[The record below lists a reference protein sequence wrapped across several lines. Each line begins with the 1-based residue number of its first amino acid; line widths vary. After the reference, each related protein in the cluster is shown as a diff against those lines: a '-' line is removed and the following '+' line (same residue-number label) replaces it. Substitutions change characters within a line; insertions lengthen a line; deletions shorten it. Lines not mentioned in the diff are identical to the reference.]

1 MAYSNAQT
9 CPKLTYEFYPIQI
22 AICCGNTDHIKRCI
36 DYLIDTYGKRM
47 QEVSKF
53 FRDEWKDLP
62 YEYKTCKL
70 SDDELFDLISTPF
83 STDTSINHKIKLGLG
98 LTCPCKRGLAPSSV
112 GLYLKIIKEN
122 QDCEVLSD
130 KSIAREF
137 QTQSRCR
144 AILDSNTKPHDIL
157 KYFWHSW
164 ELVDP
169 ALGWPSPNEIE
180 LRNALR
186 LTRES
191 LIFSALDTY
200 EFNLFF
206 EFFYDLMSCINSYS
220 KLPNDIDIS
229 NLIEFINQRYN
240 ELREEEAL
248 LLVKAD
254 NESSLFSNNDH
265 QRLKNIQ
272 SFLNHYFDIEEEFN
286 ILNCTFKLI
295 A

>member
-1 MAYSNAQT
+1 MINLSHGNF
-9 CPKLTYEFYPIQI
+9 KLNHG
-22 AICCGNTDHIKRCI
+22 ACCT
-36 DYLIDTYGKRM
+36 
-47 QEVSKF
+47 
-53 FRDEWKDLP
+53 
-62 YEYKTCKL
+62 
-70 SDDELFDLISTPF
+70 
-83 STDTSINHKIKLGLG
+83 
-98 LTCPCKRGLAPSSV
+98 
-112 GLYLKIIKEN
+112 
-122 QDCEVLSD
+122 
-130 KSIAREF
+130 
-137 QTQSRCR
+137 
-144 AILDSNTKPHDIL
+144 DSNTKPHDIL

-169 ALGWPSPNEIE
+169 ALGWPSPMKFE
-180 LRNALR
+180 LRNGLR

-272 SFLNHYFDIEEEFN
+272 SFLNHYFDIEN
-286 ILNCTFKLI
+286 LI
-295 A
+295 Y